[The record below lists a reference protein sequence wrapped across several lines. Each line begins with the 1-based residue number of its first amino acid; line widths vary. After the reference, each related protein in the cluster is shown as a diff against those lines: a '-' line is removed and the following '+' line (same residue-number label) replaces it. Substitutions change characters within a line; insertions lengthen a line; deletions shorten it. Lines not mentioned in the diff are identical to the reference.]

1 MRKYEITIFE
11 KDGGRPIFTE
21 TVTAKDYN
29 EAFRIVEAHCIAEKV
44 TATNWNGCAVYSD
57 HFNPKFEQ

>member
-11 KDGGRPIFTE
+11 KDGGKPIYTE

-29 EAFRIVEAHCIAEKV
+29 EAFRIVEAHCVAEKGV
-44 TATNWNGCAVYSD
+44 SYFDFGTKYNRKVKD
-57 HFNPKFEQ
+57 L

>member
-11 KDGGRPIFTE
+11 KDGGKPIYTE

-29 EAFRIVEAHCIAEKV
+29 EAFRIVEAHCVARQGV
-44 TATNWNGCAVYSD
+44 SYSD
-57 HFNPKFEQ
+57 FGTKYTRKISEV

>member
-11 KDGGRPIFTE
+11 KDGSKPIYTE

-29 EAFRIVEAHCIAEKV
+29 EAFRIVEAHCVAEKGV
-44 TATNWNGCAVYSD
+44 SYADLGTKYNRKVSTL
-57 HFNPKFEQ
+57 